1 MTRAKQADG
10 ATGQGG
16 VIESGVMKA
25 KPIMRDQHENRRRG
39 GGGERSRD
47 ILCGVARATLLL
59 VAGAGL
65 APSRA
70 WAQQAATGDAATQA
84 TDDDALRL
92 DPAISLDPSA
102 PQVAALP
109 GGLTPS
115 FGQRSQ
121 SEGEWR
127 FDFHGFLTAPL
138 AMGFNTRAN
147 PMAGQ
152 SKNVLHAP
160 PVVPDDLETFSH
172 TGVIPLTYAKLN
184 FSEGNNIVSAN
195 ISIVARQANVST
207 SFLEPADQL
216 GITDVFLSILPP
228 VGGNKF
234 HLQLYVGAFTS
245 RYGAAGE
252 YDEGRYG
259 TPLIARIGGAGEQA
273 TIMTGFRNLTFVFE
287 QGLRGQTNQ
296 ASSSIT
302 PDVWNNFADAG
313 AGNSFVADAH
323 LGVSYRQRVTLGGHF
338 IRAWGQDTMGSS
350 TPDGRINIIAAD
362 ARFSMGRFG
371 HLYLAY
377 SHTDALQARVVSRII
392 SVLNTQGG
400 KGLMDN
406 YLGDN
411 SGGTGKLDTV
421 GGQYDLSIGRLVS
434 YPVPFS
440 GDGPDLFVSLFAMQ
454 THVSSAEADRD
465 NVTKRKLG
473 VEATYSLLSWFA
485 ASMRYDRVDPGV
497 SQPGLQLLDTAANL
511 YSFAVLSPRI
521 IFRTDWQATDQVV
534 LQYSHWF
541 NGSRT
546 TVRTGDPPMEDLSV
560 VPDSDTVTLSASM
573 WW

>member
-1 MTRAKQADG
+1 
-10 ATGQGG
+10 
-16 VIESGVMKA
+16 MKA
-25 KPIMRDQHENRRRG
+25 EPIVSDGIPYRSRVPAGRRARG
-39 GGGERSRD
+39 GRGIIASVALARLWWSRG
-47 ILCGVARATLLL
+47 IGIGVG
-59 VAGAGL
+59 VGVGVGV
-65 APSRA
+65 PSA
-70 WAQQAATGDAATQA
+70 WAEQVPEGTAGTGELNIDPS
-84 TDDDALRL
+84 LSL
-92 DPAISLDPSA
+92 DPAG
-102 PQVAALP
+102 PQVGALP
-109 GGLTPS
+109 GGVTPS
-115 FGQRSQ
+115 YGQRSL

-127 FDFHGFLTAPL
+127 FDFHGFLTAPMT
-138 AMGFNTRAN
+138 MGFNTRAN

-184 FSEGNNIVSAN
+184 FSEGNNIVAAN
-195 ISIVARQANVST
+195 ISIVARQANASI

-216 GITDVFLSILPP
+216 GITDLFLSVLPP

-234 HLQLYVGAFTS
+234 HLQLLLGAFTS
-245 RYGAAGE
+245 RYGAPGE

-259 TPLIARIGGAGEQA
+259 TPLIARISGAGEQA
-273 TIMTGFRNLTFVFE
+273 TFKTGYRSFTLVIE
-287 QGLRGQTNQ
+287 QGFRGQTNQ
-296 ASSSIT
+296 ASSTIT

-313 AGNSFVADAH
+313 AGNTFVTDVH
-323 LGVSYRQRVTLGGHF
+323 LGLAYKQRVLVGGHF
-338 IRAWGQDTMGSS
+338 IRAMGQDTLGTSA
-350 TPDGRINIIAAD
+350 PDGRINIWAAD
-362 ARFSMGRFG
+362 ARVSMGRFG

-377 SHTDALQARVVSRII
+377 SHTDALQARTVSRII

-406 YLGDN
+406 YFGAN
-411 SGGTGKLDTV
+411 SGGTGQLDTF
-421 GGQYDLSIGRLVS
+421 GGQYDLSVGRLVS
-434 YPVPFS
+434 YPVPFA

-465 NVTKRKLG
+465 DITKRKFG
-473 VEATYSLLSWFA
+473 FETTYSLLSWLA
-485 ASMRYDRVDPGV
+485 ASLRYDRVDPDV
-497 SQPGLQLLDTAANL
+497 DYSS
-511 YSFAVLSPRI
+511 YSFAVLSPRV

-541 NGSRT
+541 NGSLT
-546 TVRTGDPPMEDLSV
+546 TVRTGDPPMESPSV

>member
-1 MTRAKQADG
+1 MH
-10 ATGQGG
+10 
-16 VIESGVMKA
+16 ESGVMKA
-25 KPIMRDQHENRRRG
+25 ERTMRDPYKSRWREIGGGVGSGLRAGVVVATLALALAG
-39 GGGERSRD
+39 GGGGLSA
-47 ILCGVARATLLL
+47 ARA
-59 VAGAGL
+59 
-65 APSRA
+65 
-70 WAQQAATGDAATQA
+70 DEA
-84 TDDDALRL
+84 TDKPADPEGLSI
-92 DPAISLDPSA
+92 DPALSLDPSA

-109 GGLTPS
+109 GGMTPS
-115 FGQRSQ
+115 YGQRSL

-127 FDFHGFLTAPL
+127 FDFHGFFTAPL
-138 AMGFNTRAN
+138 TMGFNTRAA
-147 PMAGQ
+147 PMDGQ

-172 TGVIPLTYAKLN
+172 TGVIPMTYAKLN

-207 SFLEPADQL
+207 SFLEPADQM
-216 GITDVFLSILPP
+216 GITDLFLSVLPP
-228 VGGNKF
+228 VGGNRF
-234 HLQLYVGAFTS
+234 HLQLLVGAFSS
-245 RYGAAGE
+245 RYGAPGE

-259 TPLIARIGGAGEQA
+259 TPLIARISGAGEQA
-273 TIMTGFRNLTFVFE
+273 TLKTGFKNFTFVFE

-313 AGNSFVADAH
+313 AGNTFVADGH
-323 LGVSYRQRVTLGGHF
+323 IGVGYKRRVMVGGHF
-338 IRAWGQDTMGSS
+338 IRASGQDTLGTSS
-350 TPDGRINIIAAD
+350 PDGRINILAAD
-362 ARFSMGRFG
+362 ARLSLGRFG
-371 HLYLAY
+371 QLYLAY
-377 SHTDALQARVVSRII
+377 AHTDALQARVVSRII

-406 YLGDN
+406 YFGGN
-411 SGGTGKLDTV
+411 SGGTGKLDTI

-440 GDGPDLFVSLFAMQ
+440 GDGPDLFVSLFALQ
-454 THVSSAEADRD
+454 THVSSAEASRD
-465 NVTKRKLG
+465 NITKRKLG
-473 VEATYSLLSWFA
+473 LETTYSLLSWLA
-485 ASMRYDRVDPGV
+485 ASLRYDRVDPGV
-497 SQPGLQLLDTAANL
+497 SGPGISMGDTDGGA
-511 YSFAVLSPRI
+511 YRFAVVSPRI